1 MHKCRNVIKLCVHI
15 QECTCVYA
23 CIYMCIPQISC
34 IYICVCIHEYKC
46 VYTCFVHL
54 YTSPF
59 FFYDCASSLR
69 RTLSSILSS
78 LVWTSAPACVL
89 CQGSTLFVTWHP
101 SSRLGHAP
109 QPLQRVNV
117 NAFITTQPLPPP
129 LPNLHCLL
137 SPRLKSA
144 EGALSGH
151 VGVFLF
157 TGLGVRRQE
166 RTRSKK
172 TITPKV
178 LLLKIPYPVRP
189 AQRLDTPHN
198 KKYHT
203 TQIEWTHVF
212 T

>member
-1 MHKCRNVIKLCVHI
+1 MHVY
-15 QECTCVYA
+15 TCVYHRFLVFTYVYVYMNISG
-23 CIYMCIPQISC
+23 CIHVL
-34 IYICVCIHEYKC
+34 YICILV
-46 VYTCFVHL
+46 L
-54 YTSPF
+54 
-59 FFYDCASSLR
+59 SSFTIAQARWR

-144 EGALSGH
+144 ERALSGH